1 MLTIKGKPALDPW
14 KLYNASLDVFSLLLR
29 RIHLMVGCTKSTKNI
44 NKYAK
49 CYGSSFC
56 SSQTHDWY
64 YSCSCSLNE
73 SPWLSFHTVPHHLG
87 LGDDGGGSGD
97 SGNGSVD
104 GSSDEAGGEGSS
116 GVGSDDG
123 GVVDD
128 VVGGVGGGLGLSV
141 DTGHVV
147 DGVADLVADKTGL
160 GDQVGLD
167 GLVDGGGGDS
177 DGDGG
182 VDGLHV
188 DGRDGVDSSDG
199 GSVDGSDGGSGDSG
213 DSRGSGDS
221 GDRSS
226 GSDSRGSSV
235 GKTVS
240 GKADTSVAGTEET
253 VAGDQLSISVSSRGS
268 HGGAEDGGKDNL
280 EENKVDK

>member
-1 MLTIKGKPALDPW
+1 
-14 KLYNASLDVFSLLLR
+14 
-29 RIHLMVGCTKSTKNI
+29 MVGCTKSTKNI

-73 SPWLSFHTVPHHLG
+73 SPWLSFHTVPRQLASLRPRRRRRG
-87 LGDDGGGSGD
+87 RRRQRRRERGRLQRRGRRGGQLRRRLRQR
-97 SGNGSVD
+97 
-104 GSSDEAGGEGSS
+104 GG
-116 GVGSDDG
+116 
-123 GVVDD
+123 VDD

-182 VDGLHV
+182 VDGL
-188 DGRDGVDSSDG
+188 
-199 GSVDGSDGGSGDSG
+199 
-213 DSRGSGDS
+213 
-221 GDRSS
+221 
-226 GSDSRGSSV
+226 
-235 GKTVS
+235 
-240 GKADTSVAGTEET
+240 
-253 VAGDQLSISVSSRGS
+253 
-268 HGGAEDGGKDNL
+268 
-280 EENKVDK
+280 